1 MKYEGMV
8 GREELKNKGGE
19 WDEEEGRMKG
29 VKKKGREGVEKGL
42 GKGEL

>member
-8 GREELKNKGGE
+8 GREELKNEGGE
-19 WDEEEGRMKG
+19 WE
-29 VKKKGREGVEKGL
+29 GREGVEKGL